1 MRRSKIAEP
10 SRLSRLEIEDFALI
24 ERASLEFAAGFTACS
39 GETGSG
45 KTMLL
50 GALAFVLGERS
61 SPDIVRGGAARARV
75 TLEIDADAELRA
87 RLEAEGFEAEAGEA
101 AILWREMLVTGKSTA
116 RINGRLATAGQL
128 RAVGELLVEQIG
140 QHEQQRL
147 LSSAYQL
154 DLLDA
159 FAGDV
164 ALARRA
170 AVSAAHERARALE
183 DELAAWSTDA
193 GRALAELEFARFAAD
208 EIAAAAPVPGEDAT
222 LRERR
227 DYLGNVERIA
237 SALGAAH
244 GALAENEASSLE
256 SLGAAASA
264 VAAVARFSPA
274 LEALATAL
282 AALQSDANDVA
293 IALARE
299 REATEFDGEELEAVT
314 ARLDVLERLKKKYG
328 GTLEAVLAARERFE
342 ATVAA
347 DATRDER
354 EAELRAALDAA
365 RATLAA
371 EAAELGALRAAAAR
385 ELEVRV
391 SGELSA
397 LAMPAARFEVVLEPL
412 PSVGP
417 NGAER
422 AFFALSPNPGEPVRA
437 IARAASGGELARVLL
452 ALVAVLAGRRERTAL
467 VFDEIDAGIGG
478 ATATAVGVRLGAL
491 AAATQVLCVTH
502 LAQIAAWADRHY
514 VLRKRT
520 RGASTIVELVA
531 LEEGR
536 PVLEEIARM
545 LSGST
550 TGVALDHADALV
562 RDVRATKARASKR
575 PARAVAGGAG

>member
-10 SRLSRLEIEDFALI
+10 SRLARLEIEDFGLI

-61 SPDIVRGGAARARV
+61 SSDIVRSGTARARV

-87 RLEAEGFEAEAGEA
+87 RLEAEGFEAAEGEA
-101 AILWREMLVTGKSTA
+101 AILWREMLATGKSSA
-116 RINGRLATAGQL
+116 RINGRLATGGQL
-128 RAVGELLVEQIG
+128 RAVGETLVEQIG

-159 FAGDV
+159 FAGDA

-170 AVSAAHERARALE
+170 AVSAAYERARSLE
-183 DELAAWSTDA
+183 DEVAARSADA
-193 GRALAELEFARFAAD
+193 GRMLAEFEFCRFAAA
-208 EIAAAAPVPGEDAT
+208 EIAAAAPEPGEDAA

-227 DYLGNVERIA
+227 DYLANVERIA
-237 SALGAAH
+237 SALASAH
-244 GALAENEASSLE
+244 GALAESEGSALE

-274 LEALATAL
+274 LDAIASAL

-299 REATEFDGEELEAVT
+299 REATEFDGAELESAT
-314 ARLDVLERLKKKYG
+314 ARLDALERLKKKYG
-328 GTLEAVLAARERFE
+328 GTLEAVLASRERFE
-342 ATVAA
+342 AAVAA
-347 DATRDER
+347 EATRDER
-354 EAELRAALDAA
+354 EAELRAALEAA
-365 RATLAA
+365 RVTLAA
-371 EAAELGALRAAAAR
+371 EASELGALRAAAAR
-385 ELEVRV
+385 ELEIRV
-391 SGELSA
+391 AGELAA

-412 PSVGP
+412 ASVGP

-422 AFFALSPNPGEPVRA
+422 ALFALSPNPGEPVRA

-452 ALVAVLAGRRERTAL
+452 ALVAVLADRRERTAL

-478 ATATAVGVRLGAL
+478 ATATSVGVRLGAL
-491 AAATQVLCVTH
+491 ASATQVLCVTH

-520 RGASTIVELVA
+520 RGAATVVELVSLA
-531 LEEGR
+531 DGR

-550 TGVALDHADALV
+550 AGVALDHADALV
-562 RDVRATKARASKR
+562 RDVRATKARAAKR
-575 PARAVAGGAG
+575 PARAAAGGA

>member
-256 SLGAAASA
+256 SLGAA
-264 VAAVARFSPA
+264 VARFSPA

-520 RGASTIVELVA
+520 RGAATIVELVA